1 MRKSNKNQK
10 DADDIAGIDINDL
23 LNEETS
29 SDDEEAEAISKY
41 KNQR

>member
-1 MRKSNKNQK
+1 MKKTNKK
-10 DADDIAGIDINDL
+10 ADYDIAGIDINDL

-29 SDDEEAEAISKY
+29 SDDEEAVAISKY

>member
-1 MRKSNKNQK
+1 MKKSNKNQK
-10 DADDIAGIDINDL
+10 DDDIAGIDINDL

>member
-1 MRKSNKNQK
+1 MKKSNNNKK
-10 DADDIAGIDINDL
+10 DDEIAGIDINDL